1 MRKSFP
7 VPISRTWGGD
17 DGFAQLAAPT
27 VVRAQ
32 LAAPAP
38 RAQLIA
44 SPSPPPTPPQ
54 PLTAASAVPAAAL
67 AMALRGLRRTNPVR
81 PLPLASTA
89 SEAVSVASD
98 ASETFEC
105 SSGGGLCRWRRGSPI
120 SSIRCRRK
128 HRSAIAAAASCRGQD
143 VQVMGGWRAGCA
155 GKRDFALLGVVN
167 PLLAEGSFDTWRRQ
181 ICSDFSEAAGCSR
194 TWQQERLL
202 FELVLALGKKRDR

>member
-1 MRKSFP
+1 MAVSSCAGAGIAQT
-7 VPISRTWGGD
+7 VGGVD
-17 DGFAQLAAPT
+17 RELANRDKVRLRLGSEKHAVEHDLVAVQLRSLLLLPYHLFHLL
-27 VVRAQ
+27 RALQ
-32 LAAPAP
+32 L
-38 RAQLIA
+38 RYHLLHYFVLRGLDLHHLHLLHH
-44 SPSPPPTPPQ
+44 

-167 PLLAEGSFDTWRRQ
+167 PLLAGIIT
-181 ICSDFSEAAGCSR
+181 
-194 TWQQERLL
+194 T
-202 FELVLALGKKRDR
+202 